1 MKKSIPHLTTD
12 TFDATDQGVT
22 LVDFYASWCG
32 PCRALVPTLEALQD
46 EFAREGVQIAKVDV
60 DDQAE
65 LAERFG
71 VTSIPTLIVLRDGLE
86 IRRHVGAARPDTLR
100 ELVELQSA

>member
-1 MKKSIPHLTTD
+1 MKKSIPHLTND
-12 TFDATDQGVT
+12 TFDTTDEGVT

-32 PCRALVPTLEALQD
+32 PCRALAPTLEALQD

-71 VTSIPTLIVLRDGLE
+71 VTSIPTLVVLRDGLE
-86 IRRHVGAARPDTLR
+86 IRRHIGAARPDALR